1 MGGVGQLH
9 RPASKVGRGLALRA
23 VTAGVV
29 LALIV
34 GAAFAILLS
43 SIIDLR
49 HAQLGEQRSAQVL
62 VMANRLERLI
72 IDMETGQRGF
82 ALTRQEQFLQP
93 WHAAIAAYPGQAGAL
108 ERMVADTPAQHAR
121 AREIAAAGVSYIH
134 DYSIPLVE
142 SARRDPAA
150 ANVAEAAEG
159 KRRVDAMRAD
169 FDALVTAEQ
178 SITLAQQQRSEA
190 AAQRASVVGVAALIM
205 SVALIAICSGYLIRG
220 IVAPVRRVAV
230 AARRLAAGDLGTRV
244 AAGGAGEIGLL
255 ERCFNTMATAL
266 NRNQAELAAS
276 RSRIVTSADQAR
288 QRIERDLHD
297 GIQQRLVSLMLDV
310 RAAQAALP
318 RDRPEAG
325 EPLDRL
331 ADGLGEA
338 VDELREISRGI
349 HPAILSE
356 AGLSPALKALARRSP
371 IPVELDLDVPD
382 RLPEPVEVAA
392 YYVVSEALA
401 NTAKH
406 AQATAATVRAHL
418 EDGMLRLEVHDDG
431 VGGAS
436 PGEGSGL
443 LGLTDRGE
451 ALGGVLTVLSPPCPG
466 HHTPGRPPSHAAIAR
481 PSGHSNSGEDAERH
495 LTSALEIRIRLFGP
509 DDLRTARCNAV
520 AVEADV
526 TEGGILR
533 EGRGYGEDCREVGRW
548 GGGGGRGPADAPGV
562 AVRARSARRRDRCRL
577 GLARRRR

>member
-1 MGGVGQLH
+1 M
-9 RPASKVGRGLALRA
+9 
-23 VTAGVV
+23 TAGVV

-49 HAQLGEQRSAQVL
+49 HAQLDEQRSAQVL

-121 AREIAAAGVSYIH
+121 AREIAAAGASYIQ

-150 ANVAEAAEG
+150 AHIAEAAEG

-318 RDRPEAG
+318 RNRPEAG
-325 EPLDRL
+325 EQLDRL

-371 IPVELDLDVPD
+371 IPVELDLDVPH

-406 AQATAATVRAHL
+406 ARATAASVRAHL

-443 LGLTDRGE
+443 LGLNDRVE
-451 ALGGVLTVLSPPCPG
+451 ALGGALAVLSPPAQGTTLRADLP
-466 HHTPGRPPSHAAIAR
+466 
-481 PSGHSNSGEDAERH
+481 
-495 LTSALEIRIRLFGP
+495 LTQR
-509 DDLRTARCNAV
+509 
-520 AVEADV
+520 
-526 TEGGILR
+526 
-533 EGRGYGEDCREVGRW
+533 
-548 GGGGGRGPADAPGV
+548 
-562 AVRARSARRRDRCRL
+562 
-577 GLARRRR
+577 